1 MNALVFVKTIVV
13 ATCAKESVQ
22 IAGKADSMWNVNL
35 NAGKNWSVDT
45 GYLKSLFLSCL
56 SCAFFNTSVFYH

>member
-22 IAGKADSMWNVNL
+22 IAGKADSM
-35 NAGKNWSVDT
+35 
-45 GYLKSLFLSCL
+45 
-56 SCAFFNTSVFYH
+56 